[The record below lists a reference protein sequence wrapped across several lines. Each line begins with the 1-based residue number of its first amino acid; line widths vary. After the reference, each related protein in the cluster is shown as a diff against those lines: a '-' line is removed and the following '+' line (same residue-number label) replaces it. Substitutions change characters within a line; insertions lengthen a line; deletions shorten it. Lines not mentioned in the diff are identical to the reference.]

1 MFTLPE
7 NLAELS
13 LEELA
18 GLRTQ
23 ADAIRIEIASIED
36 DEALLERLGE
46 FDEAVA
52 AIETI
57 DARIAEVQAADAQ
70 RAEQLARVRAA
81 KDEPADE
88 ADETDPADGEDDTD
102 GDGDAEDENE
112 EVDAEAEERV
122 PVTAS
127 AARRGTAA
135 RAASRAP
142 KPAPAP
148 EAEPKGGAVALV
160 AAANVPE
167 FNSGQELENFRQVAT
182 AFQNR
187 SRGWARSLTAEEAKI
202 AGTSNEVR
210 KLSKNATQH
219 NVARIDKTGLADL
232 SEFSVTSRMSTTE
245 QFDII
250 MQAANEKRLGKGGLI
265 ASGGWCAPSET
276 IYGNFLS
283 LETVSGILDIPT
295 VNADRGGI
303 NFTKGPDYASIA
315 ATFGFLQTEAQA
327 IAGTEKT
334 CYPVA
339 CPPFSEVR
347 LDAIG
352 FCITAGILTEAAY
365 PELIDRVLQIGTV
378 AHAHKVN
385 ASVISRILGYV
396 GAAVDHVEM
405 GSATADILD
414 AVELQT
420 MRLRYTYSMDP
431 EATVEAFFP
440 VWAIALFR
448 SDLARRSGVD
458 MLAITRADVE
468 RWFATRGV
476 SAQWVY
482 DWQNLTTANTTPA
495 AGAAWTSLPDTLEFV
510 MYPAGAFVKLATN
523 VISLDTIY
531 DSVNTSTNTF
541 TAAFFEEGIA
551 VANTGATGIRVSVT
565 VTDLYGRTGAHALA
579 AA

>member
-18 GLRTQ
+18 GLRVE
-23 ADAIRIEIASIED
+23 ADKVRIEIASIED
-36 DEALLERLGE
+36 DDELLGRLAE
-46 FDEAVA
+46 FDEVVA
-52 AIETI
+52 AIGTI
-57 DARIAEVQAADAQ
+57 DTRISEIETADAE

-81 KDEPADE
+81 KDESADE
-88 ADETDPADGEDDTD
+88 PTDETDPADGEGDDD
-102 GDGDAEDENE
+102 GDGDADEE
-112 EVDAEAEERV
+112 TDEADAEAEERV

-127 AARRGTAA
+127 ARRGTAA

-142 KPAPAP
+142 KPPQP
-148 EAEPKGGAVALV
+148 TQEEEPKGKVSLV

-167 FNSGQELENFRQVAT
+167 FNSGQELDTFRDVAT

-187 SRGWARSLTAEEAKI
+187 SRGWARSLTRQEAEV
-202 AGTSNEVR
+202 AGSTTEVR

-219 NVARIDKTGLADL
+219 NVARIDKSGLDT
-232 SEFSVTSRMSTTE
+232 EFTVNSKMSTTE

-250 MQAANEKRLGKGGLI
+250 MQAANEKRLKGGLI
-265 ASGGWCAPSET
+265 AAGGWCAPSET

-283 LETVSGILDIPT
+283 LETVSGILDLPT
-295 VNADRGGI
+295 ANADRGGI

-315 ATFGFLQTEAQA
+315 ATWGFMQTEAQA

-339 CPPFSEVR
+339 CPPFEELR

-396 GAAVDHVEM
+396 GAAVDHVEL

-414 AVELQT
+414 AVELQA

-431 EATVEAFFP
+431 EATVESFFP

-458 MLAITRADVE
+458 MLAISRADVE
-468 RWFATRGV
+468 RWFAVRGV
-476 SAQWVY
+476 RAQWVY
-482 DWQNLTTANTTPA
+482 DWQNFTAATTTPA

-510 MYPAGAFVKLATN
+510 MYPAGAFVKLSTN

-541 TAAFFEEGIA
+541 TAAFFEEGLA
-551 VANTGATGIRVSVT
+551 VANTGATGVRVSVT
-565 VTDLYGRTGAHALA
+565 VTDIYGRTGAHALA

>member
-1 MFTLPE
+1 MFKLPE
-7 NLAELS
+7 NLSELS

-18 GLRTQ
+18 GLRVE
-23 ADAIRIEIASIED
+23 ADKVRIEIASIED
-36 DEALLERLGE
+36 DDKLLARLEE
-46 FDEAVA
+46 FDEVVA
-52 AIETI
+52 AIQTI
-57 DARIAEVQAADAQ
+57 DGRIAEVEAADAE

-81 KDEPADE
+81 KDESADE
-88 ADETDPADGEDDTD
+88 PTDETDPTDGEGDDD
-102 GDGDAEDENE
+102 GDGDADEDHE
-112 EVDAEAEERV
+112 EADAEAEERV

-142 KPAPAP
+142 KPAPKT
-148 EAEPKGGAVALV
+148 EEEPKPKAGLI
-160 AAANVPE
+160 AAANVPD
-167 FNSGQELENFRQVAT
+167 FSSGQNLESFRDVAA
-182 AFQNR
+182 AFQSR
-187 SRGWARSLTAEEAKI
+187 SRGWARSLTKDEAK
-202 AGTSNEVR
+202 AAAKHREVR
-210 KLSKNATQH
+210 ELSKNSTRH
-219 NVARIDKTGLADL
+219 GVARIDKTPL
-232 SEFSVTSRMSTTE
+232 SEAEFTVTSKMSTSE

-250 MQAANEKRLGKGGLI
+250 MKAANERRLQGGLI
-265 ASGGWCAPSET
+265 AAGGWCAPSET

-283 LETVSGILDIPT
+283 LETVSGILDLPT
-295 VNADRGGI
+295 ANADRGGI

-315 ATFGFLQTEAQA
+315 QTWGFMQTEAQA

-339 CPPFSEVR
+339 CPPFEELR

-385 ASVISRILGYV
+385 ASVISRILNYV

-414 AVELQT
+414 AADLQA
-420 MRLRYTYSMDP
+420 MRLRYTYAMDP
-431 EATVEAFFP
+431 EATIESFFP
-440 VWAIALFR
+440 VWAITLFR
-448 SDLARRSGVD
+448 ADLARRSGVD
-458 MLAITRADVE
+458 MLAVSRGDVE
-468 RWFATRGV
+468 RWLTARGIR
-476 SAQWVY
+476 AQWVY
-482 DWQNLTTANTTPA
+482 DWQNFTSASTTPA

-510 MYPAGAFVKLATN
+510 MYPAGSFVKLTTN

-531 DSVNTSTNTF
+531 DSVNTSTNSF
-541 TAAFFEEGIA
+541 TAAFFEEGLA
-551 VANTGATGIRVSVT
+551 VANTGASGVRVSVS
-565 VTDLYGRTGAHALA
+565 VADLYGRTGAHALA

>member
-18 GLRTQ
+18 GLRTE
-23 ADAIRIEIASIED
+23 ADAVRIEIASIED
-36 DEALLERLGE
+36 DDELLGRLAE
-46 FDEAVA
+46 FDEVVA
-52 AIETI
+52 HIATI
-57 DARIAEVQAADAQ
+57 DARIGEVQAADAE
-70 RAEQLARVRAA
+70 RADQLARVRAA
-81 KDEPADE
+81 RDEDPADE
-88 ADETDPADGEDDTD
+88 ADEDPADGEDDTD
-102 GDGDAEDENE
+102 GDGDAEDENDE
-112 EVDAEAEERV
+112 ADAEAVERV

-135 RAASRAP
+135 RAARRAP
-142 KPAPAP
+142 KADPPPA
-148 EAEPKGGAVALV
+148 EEPQSRVAIT
-160 AAANVPE
+160 ASANVPD
-167 FNSGQELENFRQVAT
+167 FNSGQGLESMRDVAT
-182 AFQNR
+182 AFQSR
-187 SRGWARSLTAEEAKI
+187 SKAWARTLTAEEAK
-202 AGTSNEVR
+202 ASASFDEVR

-219 NVARIDKTGLADL
+219 GVARIDKTLADPDA
-232 SEFSVTSRMSTTE
+232 FSVSSRMSTTE
-245 QFDII
+245 QFDVV
-250 MQAANEKRLGKGGLI
+250 MQAANEKRLKGGLI
-265 ASGGWCAPSET
+265 AAGGWCAPSET
-276 IYGNFLS
+276 IYGNFLT
-283 LETVSGILDIPT
+283 LETVSGILSLPT

-315 ATFGFLQTEAQA
+315 STFGFMQTEAQA
-327 IAGTEKT
+327 IAGTAKT

-339 CPPFSEVR
+339 CPPFSELR

-405 GSATADILD
+405 GSATVDVLD
-414 AVELQT
+414 AAALQAQ
-420 MRLRYTYSMDP
+420 RLRYTYAMEP
-431 EATVEAFFP
+431 GATVESFFP
-440 VWAIALFR
+440 VWAIELFR
-448 SDLARRSGVD
+448 SDLARRSGID
-458 MLAITRADVE
+458 MLAVTQADVE
-468 RWFATRGV
+468 RWFSARGIAV
-476 SAQWVY
+476 QWVY
-482 DWQNLTTANTTPA
+482 DWQNFTAANTTPA

-510 MYPAGAFVKLATN
+510 MYPAGSFVKLATN

-551 VANTGATGIRVSVT
+551 VANTGATGIRVAVT

>member
-18 GLRTQ
+18 GLRAE
-23 ADAIRIEIASIED
+23 ADAIRIEIANIED
-36 DEALLERLGE
+36 DEALLARLGE
-46 FDEAVA
+46 FDQLVEHIA
-52 AIETI
+52 TI
-57 DARIAEVQAADAQ
+57 DARIGEVEAADAE

-88 ADETDPADGEDDTD
+88 TDPADGEGDDD
-102 GDGDAEDENE
+102 GDGDADEDHE
-112 EVDAEAEERV
+112 EADAEAEERV

-142 KPAPAP
+142 KPAPA
-148 EAEPKGGAVALV
+148 EETEPKKKVALV
-160 AAANVPE
+160 AAANVPN
-167 FNSGQELENFRQVAT
+167 FDSGQELGTFRDVAT
-182 AFQNR
+182 AFQSR
-187 SRGWARSLTAEEAKI
+187 SAAWARQLTKSEAKA
-202 AGTSNEVR
+202 AGSTLEVR
-210 KLSKNATQH
+210 QLSKNASQH
-219 NVARIDKTGLADL
+219 NVARIDKRELTD
-232 SEFSVTSRMSTTE
+232 EFSVTSRMSTAE
-245 QFDII
+245 QFDIV

-295 VNADRGGI
+295 VTADRGGI

-315 ATFGFLQTEAQA
+315 ATWGFMQTEAQA

-405 GSATADILD
+405 GSATADVLD
-414 AVELQT
+414 AVELQA
-420 MRLRYTYSMDP
+420 MRLRYTYAMDP
-431 EATVEAFFP
+431 EATVESFFP

-458 MLAITRADVE
+458 MLAVTRQDVE
-468 RWFATRGV
+468 RWFSTRGV
-476 SAQWVY
+476 AAQWVY
-482 DWQNLTTANTTPA
+482 DWQNFTAASTTPA

-551 VANTGATGIRVSVT
+551 VANTGATGIRVAVT
-565 VTDLYGRTGAHALA
+565 VSDLYGRTGAHALA

>member
-18 GLRTQ
+18 GLRVE
-23 ADAIRIEIASIED
+23 ADKVRIEIASIED
-36 DEALLERLGE
+36 DDELLGRLAE
-46 FDEAVA
+46 FDEVVA
-52 AIETI
+52 AIGTI
-57 DARIAEVQAADAQ
+57 DARISEIETADAE

-81 KDEPADE
+81 KDESAEEPT
-88 ADETDPADGEDDTD
+88 DETDPADGEGDDD
-102 GDGDAEDENE
+102 GDGDADEE
-112 EVDAEAEERV
+112 TDEADAEAEERV

-127 AARRGTAA
+127 ARRGTAA

-142 KPAPAP
+142 KPPQP
-148 EAEPKGGAVALV
+148 TQEEEPKGKVSLV

-167 FNSGQELENFRQVAT
+167 FNSGQELDTFRDVAT

-187 SRGWARSLTAEEAKI
+187 SRGWARSLTRQEAEV
-202 AGTSNEVR
+202 AGSTTEVR

-219 NVARIDKTGLADL
+219 NVARIDKSGLDT
-232 SEFSVTSRMSTTE
+232 EFTVNSKMSTTE

-250 MQAANEKRLGKGGLI
+250 MQAANEKRLKGGLI
-265 ASGGWCAPSET
+265 AAGGWCAPSET

-283 LETVSGILDIPT
+283 LETVSGILDLPT
-295 VNADRGGI
+295 ANADRGGI

-315 ATFGFLQTEAQA
+315 ATWGFMQTEAQA

-339 CPPFSEVR
+339 CPPFEELR

-396 GAAVDHVEM
+396 GAAVDHVEL

-414 AVELQT
+414 AVELQA

-431 EATVEAFFP
+431 EATVESFFP

-458 MLAITRADVE
+458 MLAISRADVE
-468 RWFATRGV
+468 RWFAVRGV
-476 SAQWVY
+476 RAQWVY
-482 DWQNLTTANTTPA
+482 DWQNFTAATTTPA

-510 MYPAGAFVKLATN
+510 MYPAGAFVKLSTN

-541 TAAFFEEGIA
+541 TAAFFEEGLA
-551 VANTGATGIRVSVT
+551 VANTGATGVRVSVT